1 VFAAKVLEEGVKAAC
16 FRSGFLRARWY
27 EHALKEEQNAKDEAE
42 PRRSEGER
50 DARKFCGLGGG
61 KLWNFELFAGSDTA
75 SMLMKEGTLM
85 NEGPKPEKEKK
96 SPTKSSDDSAAEK
109 AQVDSEAKAEE
120 LRTALQGKGEQ
131 GKSSLGSLP
140 VDED

>member
-1 VFAAKVLEEGVKAAC
+1 MAHSDEGKN
-16 FRSGFLRARWY
+16 
-27 EHALKEEQNAKDEAE
+27 Q
-42 PRRSEGER
+42 
-50 DARKFCGLGGG
+50 
-61 KLWNFELFAGSDTA
+61 
-75 SMLMKEGTLM
+75 
-85 NEGPKPEKEKK
+85 GPKKRKI
-96 SPTKSSDDSAAEK
+96 SPSKSSDDSAAEK